1 MNSLY
6 SEQDLAQSLGLGG
19 DWLSRSVSD
28 FDTISDD
35 LTKVTKGSSL
45 LSNDGLQLDQPVIDV
60 PQEFGPQWLDTK
72 VDIFELLAESQ
83 AALDN
88 ADLGY
93 DSMNTSLTESASLN
107 ESIIAP
113 QDPNIESLVI
123 LNKGLVGDLNEN
135 VEDMSLTPMMAAS
148 TNLSSDSGLDLLN
161 QLVDEAADR
170 MSNNGSDTTLD
181 LHDLMSLDTVNN
193 ADVDYNVDQHIA
205 DSIGDYQPISPLS
218 ADEVES
224 LLSSA
229 PSSPSEAAFL
239 LGQRSSTP
247 ISQEPSV
254 SRATPYSRTP
264 AASPEKMVVKSKMKT
279 LDRRERK
286 KQQNKDAATR
296 YRIKKREEEKSRI
309 SEEEQLMNRNKEL
322 REQVDHVS
330 QEINAMKEILRAVFK
345 SKGITLEKVIGK
357 KSKM

>member
-6 SEQDLAQSLGLGG
+6 EDQDLAQSLGLSG
-19 DWLSRSVSD
+19 DWLSSPVSGL
-28 FDTISDD
+28 DTISDD

-45 LSNDGLQLDQPVIDV
+45 LPTDSLQLDQPVIDV
-60 PQEFGPQWLDTK
+60 PQELGPQWFETK
-72 VDIFELLAESQ
+72 VDILELLAESQ

-93 DSMNTSLTESASLN
+93 ASMDISLTEPIGLT
-107 ESIIAP
+107 EPIIEL
-113 QDPNIESLVI
+113 QDPNIESFDL
-123 LNKGLVGDLNEN
+123 LNKGLANEN
-135 VEDMSLTPMMAAS
+135 VGNLGLTPMMAAT
-148 TNLSSDSGLDLLN
+148 TNISGGSGLDLLN

-170 MSNNGSDTTLD
+170 MSNCGSDSALD
-181 LHDLMSLDTVNN
+181 LQDLMSLDTVNN
-193 ADVDYNVDQHIA
+193 ADVDYNVDKHIA

-239 LGQRSSTP
+239 LGPRSSTP
-247 ISQEPSV
+247 IAPEPSV
-254 SRATPYSRTP
+254 SRATPYNRAP
-264 AASPEKMVVKSKMKT
+264 VAPPQKMPVKPKT
-279 LDRRERK
+279 KTQDRKERK

-296 YRIKKREEEKSRI
+296 YRIKKREEEKNKM
-309 SEEEQLMNRNKEL
+309 SEEDQLVKRNKEL
-322 REQVDHVS
+322 HGQVDHIS

-357 KSKM
+357 KRQK